1 VGLPAV
7 DCAIF
12 IFVCMYL
19 SLIIS
24 FLLSIFS
31 TPFTCIFIPL
41 VGIRIG
47 LAAAHDTTPEVLI
60 PPVLLSLF
68 SALLLLILGIRVGSC
83 LSIISFHYFHLRSF
97 FDCGFCF
104 FFLLDCTLLD
114 CRSSFLPSFLSCL
127 G

>member
-1 VGLPAV
+1 MGLPAV

-47 LAAAHDTTPEVLI
+47 LVAAHDTTPEVLI

-97 FDCGFCF
+97 FDCGLL
-104 FFLLDCTLLD
+104 FLLIGLHAAGL
-114 CRSSFLPSFLSCL
+114 SLFLSSFLSCL
-127 G
+127 R

>member
-1 VGLPAV
+1 MSLPAV

-24 FLLSIFS
+24 FLLFIFS

-47 LAAAHDTTPEVLI
+47 LAAAHDTTPELLI

-68 SALLLLILGIRVGSC
+68 PAFAIDIG
-83 LSIISFHYFHLRSF
+83 Y
-97 FDCGFCF
+97 
-104 FFLLDCTLLD
+104 
-114 CRSSFLPSFLSCL
+114 
-127 G
+127 